1 MYHKLDF
8 WFLNV
13 PDNRVG
19 GPWWTRE
26 FVYEHDLYDF
36 LRTLEPFLKEYKIY
50 KFSMENGHY
59 GIEFMCHKRR
69 IGADKC
75 SEKFSFENVKLIEK
89 WD

>member
-13 PDNRVG
+13 PSNRAG

-50 KFSMENGHY
+50 KFS
-59 GIEFMCHKRR
+59 
-69 IGADKC
+69 
-75 SEKFSFENVKLIEK
+75 
-89 WD
+89 